1 MPCTGWRPRYTD
13 IETMVRHGWA
23 WRVAHYGLSPAPSVD
38 PLLHNGPAYTPDT
51 DASPRL
57 KDNPRIVVVGAGPTG
72 LCAAYRLTEL
82 GYTNWEL
89 LEGSGAPAG
98 LACSV
103 QDEAKFTWDIGVH
116 CLFSH
121 FEFFDAL
128 LDNML
133 PPKDWLYHQRYSP
146 ARMRNTW
153 VGYPVQSNL
162 WRLPEA
168 EVIGIVSDLAVKAL
182 QPPPQA
188 ASLRNFL
195 DWLEAGF
202 GKALTKSFMAPYNAK
217 VWAHPPDEMNLIW
230 VGERVATIKFSDI
243 LRNVINRQDAPAWG
257 PNAQFRYPLN
267 GTGLIWEKVFDG
279 LPRARKR
286 LNARVARVRTK
297 EGEKAV
303 ELTDGTSVKF
313 DALLSTIPIV
323 QLLRMT
329 PDHPELASLA
339 EGDNGAADK
348 SRFKHQTVNLVG
360 VGIWGI
366 ALPEAL
372 NGVHWV
378 YFPEDEYIFYR
389 VTVLSNFS
397 PLVVAH
403 PYKQWSLLIE
413 ARAQP
418 SALAPRPPS
427 AARPAS

>member
-1 MPCTGWRPRYTD
+1 
-13 IETMVRHGWA
+13 
-23 WRVAHYGLSPAPSVD
+23 
-38 PLLHNGPAYTPDT
+38 
-51 DASPRL
+51 
-57 KDNPRIVVVGAGPTG
+57 
-72 LCAAYRLTEL
+72 
-82 GYTNWEL
+82 
-89 LEGSGAPAG
+89 
-98 LACSV
+98 
-103 QDEAKFTWDIGVH
+103 VH